1 MPKRLGRILEKVADF
16 NNIELA
22 DINARKGKHNPGIIK
37 HDQNREVE
45 NIELSLDL
53 MNGNF
58 HTSAY
63 KNKIIHEPKERLLYI
78 LPYFPDRVVHHAI
91 MQAMEEQW
99 VKIMIPTTYA
109 CIRGRGI
116 GKLYTDLKKV
126 LRNDSEGTKFCL
138 KMDIHHFYPSINHKK
153 LEKIIRK
160 KLKDPLF
167 LELLDEIIESAD
179 GVPIGNYLSQFFV
192 NLYLTYFDHWIKE
205 TLHVKYYFRYCDD
218 MVILCNSKEELAEL
232 RVKIQDY
239 LRNELDLELKKNW
252 QVFPVEDRGIDYCG
266 FVFKHN
272 HILIRFS
279 IKRRIM
285 GTVKR
290 YMSPTISQET
300 FDMKMTAYY
309 GWMKR
314 TNSKNLAY
322 TIEKITGKVYNVWYG
337 RYIRISRLFDINAII
352 YIKSITERSKY
363 YEVNFIMDNHAY
375 FTRTNNKKLIKLM
388 YQYLENE
395 KSQRN
400 KIRK

>member
-1 MPKRLGRILEKVADF
+1 MPKRLGHILEKVADF

-91 MQAMEEQW
+91 MQVMEEQW

-126 LRNDSEGTKFCL
+126 LRNDSEGTKYCL

-179 GVPIGNYLSQFFV
+179 GVPIGNYLSQFFA

-266 FVFKHN
+266 FMFKHN
-272 HILIRFS
+272 HILIRSS

-290 YMSPTISQET
+290 YMNHTISQET
-300 FDMKMTAYY
+300 YDMKMTAYY

-322 TIEKITGKVYNVWYG
+322 TIEKATGKVYNVWYG
-337 RYIRISRLFDINAII
+337 RYIRVSRLFDINAII

>member
-1 MPKRLGRILEKVADF
+1 MPKRLGHILEKVADF

-91 MQAMEEQW
+91 MQVMEEQW

-126 LRNDSEGTKFCL
+126 LRNDSEGTKYCL

-179 GVPIGNYLSQFFV
+179 GVPIGNYLSQFFA
-192 NLYLTYFDHWIKE
+192 NLCLTYFDHWIKE

-266 FVFKHN
+266 LVFKHN
-272 HILIRFS
+272 HILIRSS

-290 YMSPTISQET
+290 YMNHTISQET

-322 TIEKITGKVYNVWYG
+322 TIEKVTGKVYNVWYG
-337 RYIRISRLFDINAII
+337 RYIRVSRLFDINAII

>member
-1 MPKRLGRILEKVADF
+1 MPKRLGHILEKVADF

-37 HDQNREVE
+37 HDYNREVE

-91 MQAMEEQW
+91 MQVMEEQW

-126 LRNDSEGTKFCL
+126 LRNDSEGTKYCL

-179 GVPIGNYLSQFFV
+179 GVPIGNYLSQFFA

-272 HILIRFS
+272 HILIRSS

-290 YMSPTISQET
+290 YMNHTISQET

-322 TIEKITGKVYNVWYG
+322 TIEKVTEKVYNVWYG
-337 RYIRISRLFDINAII
+337 RYIRVSRLFDINAII

>member
-1 MPKRLGRILEKVADF
+1 MPKRLGHILEKVADF

-91 MQAMEEQW
+91 MQVMEEQW

-126 LRNDSEGTKFCL
+126 LRNDSEGTKYCL

-179 GVPIGNYLSQFFV
+179 GVPIGNYLSQFFA

-272 HILIRFS
+272 HILIRSS

-285 GTVKR
+285 GIVKR
-290 YMSPTISQET
+290 YMNHTISQET
-300 FDMKMTAYY
+300 SDMKMTAYY

-322 TIEKITGKVYNVWYG
+322 TIEKATGKVYNVWYG
-337 RYIRISRLFDINAII
+337 RYIRVSRLFDINAII

>member
-1 MPKRLGRILEKVADF
+1 MPKRLGHILEKVADF

-91 MQAMEEQW
+91 MQVMEEQW

-126 LRNDSEGTKFCL
+126 LRNDSEGTKYCL

-179 GVPIGNYLSQFFV
+179 GVPIGNYLSQFFA

-252 QVFPVEDRGIDYCG
+252 QVFLVGDRGIDYCG

-272 HILIRFS
+272 HILIRSS

-290 YMSPTISQET
+290 YMNHTISQET

-337 RYIRISRLFDINAII
+337 RYIRVSCLFDINAII
-352 YIKSITERSKY
+352 YIKSITKRSKY

>member
-1 MPKRLGRILEKVADF
+1 MPKRLGHILEKVADF

-91 MQAMEEQW
+91 MQVMEEQW
-99 VKIMIPTTYA
+99 IKIMISTTYA

-116 GKLYTDLKKV
+116 GKLYTDLKKA
-126 LRNDSEGTKFCL
+126 LRNDSEGTKYCL

-179 GVPIGNYLSQFFV
+179 GVPIGNYLSQFFA

-252 QVFPVEDRGIDYCG
+252 QIFPVEDRGIDYCG
-266 FVFKHN
+266 FVFKYN
-272 HILIRFS
+272 HILIRSS

-290 YMSPTISQET
+290 YMNHTISQET

-322 TIEKITGKVYNVWYG
+322 TIEKVTGKVYNVWYG
-337 RYIRISRLFDINAII
+337 RYIRVSRLFDINAII